1 MTALSKIEAAGFRV
15 FLKGENLGI
24 APADNLT
31 PSQREF
37 LKSHKAEIINE
48 LHNQIVWAE
57 LPEPAHGALMVTCYT
72 PALIKATR
80 VGKRNK
86 RTRWLTIPEIKR
98 YLTGLYQSNGYRG
111 YKLALHLLLML
122 ALRKAECGSLNET
135 VRSCHANLC
144 RTLARVRFLMYKVA

>member
-72 PALIKATR
+72 PAGNAIEVEAKNPA
-80 VGKRNK
+80 
-86 RTRWLTIPEIKR
+86 
-98 YLTGLYQSNGYRG
+98 
-111 YKLALHLLLML
+111 H
-122 ALRKAECGSLNET
+122 AE
-135 VRSCHANLC
+135 
-144 RTLARVRFLMYKVA
+144 FLQRINPKPQIH